1 MSLRLFLFL
10 LEISSSA
17 WNVREMRKPPA
28 QIGAGRAYDQL
39 QKTAKSRIIP
49 GAADGMF
56 TDERQPGRRAWRIMR
71 AGARSAALRA
81 DQGSREG
88 GSQSLKGSHLETV
101 TQSHGNFREI
111 QRGDCLEKTEAAG
124 SFAE

>member
-1 MSLRLFLFL
+1 
-10 LEISSSA
+10 
-17 WNVREMRKPPA
+17 
-28 QIGAGRAYDQL
+28 
-39 QKTAKSRIIP
+39 
-49 GAADGMF
+49 
-56 TDERQPGRRAWRIMR
+56 MR

-88 GSQSLKGSHLETV
+88 GSQSLKGPHLETV

-111 QRGDCLEKTEAAG
+111 QRGDYLEKTEAAG

>member
-1 MSLRLFLFL
+1 
-10 LEISSSA
+10 
-17 WNVREMRKPPA
+17 
-28 QIGAGRAYDQL
+28 
-39 QKTAKSRIIP
+39 
-49 GAADGMF
+49 
-56 TDERQPGRRAWRIMR
+56 MR

-88 GSQSLKGSHLETV
+88 ASPSLKGAQAQTV

-111 QRGDCLEKTEAAG
+111 QRGDYLEKTEAAG

>member
-1 MSLRLFLFL
+1 
-10 LEISSSA
+10 
-17 WNVREMRKPPA
+17 
-28 QIGAGRAYDQL
+28 
-39 QKTAKSRIIP
+39 
-49 GAADGMF
+49 
-56 TDERQPGRRAWRIMR
+56 MR

-81 DQGSREG
+81 DQGSREGG

-111 QRGDCLEKTEAAG
+111 QRGDYLEKTEAAG